1 MLREHGAD
9 WLDAPDQAAIT
20 AVFVTVDEGD
30 DYVSGRSISPREKTG
45 SSLEDLIGA
54 PQFSS
59 LALEA
64 LNFSVFLAGGAAP
77 SAVIHRGATHPPAN
91 RLRSPH
97 PQLLGHHLHRRELRA
112 VVVAGLEHHPHRTVT
127 ELLRIILYRSCHR
140 LDRSK
145 KSSLR
150 TRREGSGMR
159 MMART
164 AGVRLGGLL
173 CPALRAWGA
182 DEGGGTRNVVPP
194 GPRVRV
200 DVRALGLSPGGER
213 VAAPCG
219 ARIWGWNADDGSID
233 GRLSGDAILARGPE
247 DSLIASTGGNANI
260 VLLDPD
266 SGKHPARLS
275 GHE

>member
-54 PQFSS
+54 PQFSI

-77 SAVIHRGATHPPAN
+77 IAVIHLGATHPPAN

-140 LDRSK
+140 LDPSK

-150 TRREGSGMR
+150 TRREGSTDEFAGIEGVVEVVFC
-159 MMART
+159 T
-164 AGVRLGGLL
+164 AVSQ
-173 CPALRAWGA
+173 C
-182 DEGGGTRNVVPP
+182 
-194 GPRVRV
+194 
-200 DVRALGLSPGGER
+200 
-213 VAAPCG
+213 
-219 ARIWGWNADDGSID
+219 
-233 GRLSGDAILARGPE
+233 
-247 DSLIASTGGNANI
+247 
-260 VLLDPD
+260 
-266 SGKHPARLS
+266 H
-275 GHE
+275 

>member
-54 PQFSS
+54 PQFSI

-77 SAVIHRGATHPPAN
+77 IAVIHLGATHPPAN

-140 LDRSK
+140 LDPSK

-150 TRREGSGMR
+150 TRREGS
-159 MMART
+159 
-164 AGVRLGGLL
+164 
-173 CPALRAWGA
+173 
-182 DEGGGTRNVVPP
+182 
-194 GPRVRV
+194 VRV
-200 DVRALGLSPGGER
+200 DVSDGQVMVFFGAGVVFAVWRFTCAEDVLPG
-213 VAAPCG
+213 
-219 ARIWGWNADDGSID
+219 
-233 GRLSGDAILARGPE
+233 
-247 DSLIASTGGNANI
+247 
-260 VLLDPD
+260 
-266 SGKHPARLS
+266 
-275 GHE
+275 

>member
-1 MLREHGAD
+1 LPTMLREHGAD

-54 PQFSS
+54 PQFSI

-77 SAVIHRGATHPPAN
+77 IAVIHLGATHPPAN
-91 RLRSPH
+91 RLRGPH
-97 PQLLGHHLHRRELRA
+97 PQLLGHHLHRRDLRA

-140 LDRSK
+140 LDPSK

-150 TRREGSGMR
+150 TRREGSIGH
-159 MMART
+159 
-164 AGVRLGGLL
+164 
-173 CPALRAWGA
+173 
-182 DEGGGTRNVVPP
+182 
-194 GPRVRV
+194 
-200 DVRALGLSPGGER
+200 
-213 VAAPCG
+213 
-219 ARIWGWNADDGSID
+219 
-233 GRLSGDAILARGPE
+233 LARCHRAFVDHYPHIGGIKLYVLTARSSQGLQLMV
-247 DSLIASTGGNANI
+247 DNTDQIRHLSL
-260 VLLDPD
+260 
-266 SGKHPARLS
+266 
-275 GHE
+275 